1 MQKLV
6 IHTQYKENYG
16 AHDWDG
22 KGECPQYWKFK
33 GGTTYVV
40 PNFKDFNN
48 VESVIKSLEA
58 LITYSNDGSKEYIL
72 EWSIVPHSQKVC
84 EDWESPTN
92 LWLNPV
98 GKWEAIKVTDN
109 REDGWMRKEIL
120 EKTETWTLLPEG
132 DRANYKAEFLME
144 DGEYA
149 INDEGL
155 RDWIG
160 NRDEIVLPEVG

>member
-58 LITYSNDGSKEYIL
+58 LITYSNDGSMEYIL

-132 DRANYKAEFLME
+132 DRTQYKAEFLME

>member
-160 NRDEIVLPEVG
+160 NRDEIVLPR

>member
-22 KGECPQYWKFK
+22 KGECPDYWKFK

>member
-72 EWSIVPHSQKVC
+72 ECSIVPHSQKVC